1 MTLSLRERQKAK
13 RAREI
18 LESAAALIAERGYPN
33 TTVEDIAMYAFV
45 APGTV
50 YNYFGSKDGILRE
63 IMRAHINER
72 HIERERFLQNPPD
85 DLNSALDQFVDLLLD
100 QAFVLVN
107 PEIWRQVL
115 ASSITANG
123 DTDLFDEVTETIVSQ
138 FERLF
143 LKFKEREIIPDET
156 SLRDL
161 SEAAMAIADFYFYR
175 IVRRNNFDAALAKQ
189 KIRTQLRMLLKGVVT
204 SVDP

>member
-18 LESAAALIAERGYPN
+18 LESAAALIAERGYLN

-63 IMRAHINER
+63 IMRVHIAER
-72 HIERERFLQNPPD
+72 HIEREKFLQNPPD
-85 DLNSALDQFVDLLLD
+85 ELNSALDRFVDLLLD

-115 ASSITANG
+115 ASSIAANG
-123 DTDLFDEVTETIVSQ
+123 DADLFEEITETIVSQ

-143 LKFKEREIIPDET
+143 LKFKERGIIPEET

-175 IVRRNNFDAALAKQ
+175 IVRRDNFDAALAKQ
-189 KIRTQLRMLLKGVVT
+189 KIRMQLRTLLKGVITPVG
-204 SVDP
+204 S